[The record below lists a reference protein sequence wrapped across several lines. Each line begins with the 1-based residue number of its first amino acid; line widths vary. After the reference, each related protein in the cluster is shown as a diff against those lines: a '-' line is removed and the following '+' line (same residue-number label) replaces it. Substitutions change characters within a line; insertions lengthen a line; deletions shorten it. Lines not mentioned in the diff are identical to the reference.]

1 MKYYATI
8 THSLGQL
15 EIGGTKASLIRDINT
30 MRRSKKI
37 DGLESIRI
45 YVVDLETGVRME
57 VSPEEE
63 DAILKE
69 AGL

>member
-8 THSLGQL
+8 THSLGQF
-15 EIGGTKASLIRDINT
+15 EIGGTKASLIRDIKT

-63 DAILKE
+63 DAIWKE